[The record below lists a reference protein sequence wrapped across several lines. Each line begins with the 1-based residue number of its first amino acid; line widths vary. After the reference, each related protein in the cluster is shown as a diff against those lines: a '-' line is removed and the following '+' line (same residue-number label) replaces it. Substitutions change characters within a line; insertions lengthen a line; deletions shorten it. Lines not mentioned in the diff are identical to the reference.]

1 MENLLKDYSNEEVL
15 KALKIVTELKLER
28 EQGDLPEFIRGRVS
42 EVSEDEFDLI
52 QAYNYYMREL
62 RRESVL
68 LSEEE
73 TELS

>member
-52 QAYNYYMREL
+52 QAYNYYMRKRQKSADL
-62 RRESVL
+62 IVG
-68 LSEEE
+68 
-73 TELS
+73 

>member
-52 QAYNYYMREL
+52 AYKLTSIFWRMKIIL
-62 RRESVL
+62 FS
-68 LSEEE
+68 SF
-73 TELS
+73 